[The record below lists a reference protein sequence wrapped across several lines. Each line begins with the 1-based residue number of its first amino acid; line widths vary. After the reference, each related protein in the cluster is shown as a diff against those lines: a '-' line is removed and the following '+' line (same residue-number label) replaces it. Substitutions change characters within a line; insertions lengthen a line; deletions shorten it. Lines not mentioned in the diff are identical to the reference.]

1 MAGGA
6 TQPPLN
12 SRPAPTPPTTG
23 PPTRRAPGAGAPPAR
38 QLHPDLTGC
47 AGCGRALLGSYLSA
61 LQRRWHPACFVCGFC
76 EEAINQGG
84 NTQFAI
90 GAQDGWPYHM

>member
-1 MAGGA
+1 
-6 TQPPLN
+6 
-12 SRPAPTPPTTG
+12 
-23 PPTRRAPGAGAPPAR
+23 
-38 QLHPDLTGC
+38 PDPTGC